1 MSSGPSAAV
10 FHRIS
15 SFFFPQDER
24 QLSCARKDFS
34 FKRLRHRHNSCWSR
48 KRGRC
53 TYTCRSRF
61 SIIANEI
68 LSRRHKRLDLR
79 AALENTGERG
89 VVLLKPRVKS
99 NNTVD
104 RTTEDSAN
112 DNAISR
118 STGLHELSPLL
129 IFRFLDLRSSITRV

>member
-34 FKRLRHRHNSCWSR
+34 FKRLRHRHTTRAGLEREAGVHTRVGRDSALSQMRSC
-48 KRGRC
+48 
-53 TYTCRSRF
+53 
-61 SIIANEI
+61 
-68 LSRRHKRLDLR
+68 HVDKRLDLR
-79 AALENTGERG
+79 AALENTGEKG

-118 STGLHELSPLL
+118 SKST
-129 IFRFLDLRSSITRV
+129 